1 MKNVFFIVLLASPFC
16 SMAVKA
22 ENIDTLITQCAS
34 QTPSYVAHAII
45 KTESSYNPFAIGV
58 NKNGKS
64 VGGYKKPKTYN
75 EAVVLAKQLIA
86 NGNNIDLGLAQ
97 INSANLPRLNLTV
110 ESVLNPCTNLSAMQ
124 YILSGCFQSAGN
136 NGYGDK
142 IQRAFSCYNTGN
154 HKKGFYNGYVN
165 KVTNNMNNRLAKGN
179 SKQYIPLPN
188 NQNIAQN
195 SIVNA
200 HNVNYNQQ
208 DKIIIDNGNSLH
220 DNDALNQKVDSEKFE
235 SVLAEKIKD
244 ESKGLDIFSTRQKNG
259 FF

>member
-1 MKNVFFIVLLASPFC
+1 MKNVFFIILLASPFC

-22 ENIDTLITQCAS
+22 DSIDTLIAQCAS
-34 QTPSYVAHAII
+34 QTPSHVAHAII

-64 VGGYKKPKTYN
+64 VGGYKKPKSYN
-75 EAVVLAKQLIA
+75 EAVVLAKQLISS
-86 NGNNIDLGLAQ
+86 GNNIDLGLAQ
-97 INSANLPRLNLTV
+97 INSANLPKLKLTV

-165 KVTNNMNNRLAKGN
+165 KVTSNMNNQL
-179 SKQYIPLPN
+179 SKVDNRQYITLPHNTNLVKN
-188 NQNIAQN
+188 N
-195 SIVNA
+195 IVNA
-200 HNVNYNQQ
+200 DNVNYNQHG
-208 DKIIIDNGNSLH
+208 KIVIDNDSALN
-220 DNDALNQKVDSEKFE
+220 DNNALNQKIDSEKIE

-244 ESKGLDIFSTRQKNG
+244 EPKGLDVFSTRQKNG